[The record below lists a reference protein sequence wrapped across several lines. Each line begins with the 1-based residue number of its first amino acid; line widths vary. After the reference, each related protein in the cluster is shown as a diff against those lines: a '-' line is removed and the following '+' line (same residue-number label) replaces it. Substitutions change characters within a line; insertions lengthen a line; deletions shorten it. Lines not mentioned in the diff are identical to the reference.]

1 MVKVHTALL
10 VVCAAALLAC
20 VALSV
25 PLLTSAGPESPA
37 GPPAAGTTP
46 PASDATGTRRDAAPS
61 CLIGSWRVVGQE
73 ETIKFYIDA
82 DPLAFT
88 FGGGERTYEFHP
100 DGQVVERNVDF
111 TMVGSH
117 RGQKVRVVRN
127 GERIFTWSATD
138 EDITY
143 HSLATTSL
151 VVDFYD
157 GRGRLDPARET
168 PNRNLNETDAIAC
181 AATQVVETTD
191 DGYRSTWQ
199 RTGDYGVYG

>member
-25 PLLTSAGPESPA
+25 PLLTASGPESPA
-37 GPPAAGTTP
+37 TPPAAAG
-46 PASDATGTRRDAAPS
+46 PATSDAAPATRRDGLPS

-82 DPLAFT
+82 DPLPFT
-88 FGGGERTYEFHP
+88 FGSGERSYEFHP

-111 TMVGSH
+111 TMVSSH
-117 RGQKVRVVRN
+117 RGQKVRMVRN

-138 EDITY
+138 RAITY

-157 GRGRLDPARET
+157 GRGRLDPATET
-168 PNRNLNETDAIAC
+168 PNRNFNETDDIAC
-181 AATQVVETTD
+181 EPTQLVETT

-199 RTGDYGVYG
+199 RTADYGVYG